1 MKDPKKMYDKNEVK
15 SNIKKYL
22 IIAVCFLPIMILLN
36 FTVFYNL
43 SSGLMIFLDVVLCVG
58 FVFVISMICNAVDK
72 KRTENS
78 EQNVVIVNKKKTSK
92 VNNEDNNVST
102 KSTNLDVSNISL
114 ESKDYTLNHSNDK
127 DKQE

>member
-58 FVFVISMICNAVDK
+58 FVFVIAAICNAVDK
-72 KRTENS
+72 KRAENS
-78 EQNVVIVNKKKTSK
+78 EQNVVVVNKNKTAK
-92 VNNEDNNVST
+92 VKNEDNNVST
-102 KSTNLDVSNISL
+102 KSTNLNSSNVSL
-114 ESKDYTLNHSNDK
+114 ESKGNNTNKSNDK
-127 DKQE
+127 NKQE